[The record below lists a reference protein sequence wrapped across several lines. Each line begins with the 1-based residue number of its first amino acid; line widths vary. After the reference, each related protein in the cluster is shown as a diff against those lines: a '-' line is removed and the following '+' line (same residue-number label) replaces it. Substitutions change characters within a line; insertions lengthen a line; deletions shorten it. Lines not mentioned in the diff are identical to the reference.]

1 MRRGLAG
8 LILGLSLVLASVSW
22 AGFVLTN
29 TVLDPGRSERLADQ
43 LLDNE
48 ALRAALVGR
57 LVVAME
63 ASLPAEVP
71 VPRQQLEQAANLAL
85 DDPRV
90 DAMVRDGI
98 VRTHRNALEGNPEP
112 VVLDASALGTA
123 TRDALIGVRLELATV
138 LPEAPPV
145 NIELPTTGLSWLGR
159 LRDLAQRVSTLLGL
173 AALVGVTVSLFV
185 AKNRPAILRRVS
197 IWTFGASAFWLVI
210 GYGVPFL
217 AEAVAPSSTAIISA
231 MIDVFFGAM
240 IRPAVLMGAFGG
252 LLLGASM
259 LWATASQRRG
269 AAVLQPARGGTP
281 AGGGDTLRTG
291 PGRGGSRRTFGLRRH
306 SSRLRDQPRD
316 QLRRRWQSRLP
327 PHLPPPQHPAPTR
340 PRSIPPPQPSQRPHH
355 AGWRVWVTWRETP
368 RKACH
373 PADPQGGHRAT
384 LRPRPGR
391 RPVRAR

>member
-57 LVVAME
+57 LVAAME

-71 VPRQQLEQAANLAL
+71 IPRQQLEQAADVAL

-98 VRTHRNALEGNPEP
+98 VRTHRNALEGNTEP
-112 VVLDASALGTA
+112 VVLDASALGAA
-123 TRDALIGVRLELATV
+123 TRDALVGVRPELATV
-138 LPEAPPV
+138 LPEEPPLTV
-145 NIELPTTGLSWLGR
+145 ELPTAGLSWLGR
-159 LRDLAQRVSTLLGL
+159 LRNLAQRVSTVLGL
-173 AALVGVTVSLFV
+173 AALAGVTLSLLV

-197 IWTFGASAFWLVI
+197 IWAFGASAFWLVV

-217 AEAVAPSSTAIISA
+217 AKTVAPSSTAIISA

-252 LLLGASM
+252 LLLVASM
-259 LWATASQRRG
+259 LWGSASQRRG
-269 AAVLQPARGGTP
+269 AAILQPARSGER
-281 AGGGDTLRTG
+281 AGPGPG
-291 PGRGGSRRTFGLRRH
+291 PGRGGV
-306 SSRLRDQPRD
+306 SSNVRP
-316 QLRRRWQSRLP
+316 STIVP
-327 PHLPPPQHPAPTR
+327 PTIVPPTIVPPTSVPPPVARRVDATQVYPTMATQ
-340 PRSIPPPQPSQRPHH
+340 PPPGPRWVEGVGYVEGGPEEGTSPS
-355 AGWRVWVTWRETP
+355 
-368 RKACH
+368 
-373 PADPQGGHRAT
+373 
-384 LRPRPGR
+384 
-391 RPVRAR
+391 

>member
-57 LVVAME
+57 LVAAME

-71 VPRQQLEQAANLAL
+71 IPRQQLEQAADVAL

-98 VRTHRNALEGNPEP
+98 VRTHRNALEGNTEP
-112 VVLDASALGTA
+112 VVLDASALGAA
-123 TRDALIGVRLELATV
+123 TRDALIGVRPELAVV
-138 LPEAPPV
+138 LPEAPPLTV
-145 NIELPTTGLSWLGR
+145 ELPTAGLSWLGR
-159 LRDLAQRVSTLLGL
+159 LRNLAQRVSTVLGL
-173 AALVGVTVSLFV
+173 AALAGVALSLLV

-197 IWTFGASAFWLVI
+197 IWAFGASAFWLVV

-217 AEAVAPSSTAIISA
+217 AKTVAPSSTAIISA

-252 LLLGASM
+252 VLLVASM
-259 LWATASQRRG
+259 LWAAASQRRG
-269 AAVLQPARGGTP
+269 AAILQPARSGASP
-281 AGGGDTLRTG
+281 G
-291 PGRGGSRRTFGLRRH
+291 PGRGGT
-306 SSRLRDQPRD
+306 SSNIRPSMAVPPAVTPPTVTPPAAAPPRVD
-316 QLRRRWQSRLP
+316 ATQVYPTMAPR
-327 PHLPPPQHPAPTR
+327 PAPQ
-340 PRSIPPPQPSQRPHH
+340 PAPQPQ
-355 AGWRVWVTWRETP
+355 WVEGVGYVEGSSEGTSP
-368 RKACH
+368 S
-373 PADPQGGHRAT
+373 
-384 LRPRPGR
+384 
-391 RPVRAR
+391 